1 MGHRSESV
9 GGVSTRDGSGDVSIP
24 ARPANAV
31 ALFERLAQWGEVAAY
46 EVTELRVSAWISV
59 FEGAGVLTAVDDV
72 RGRPVAWHLAP
83 RFVALLESGAQQ
95 IGRRLCFAVPEYR
108 AYLVSILIEGLAGA
122 ARASMSAELEDWT
135 GAELA
140 PLLPELNAFLD
151 KLESGTRLVDLGRA
165 EFEERMSNLAERARD
180 FSGWDAFTLGQS
192 AHPKI
197 LFEFAL
203 RRFGP
208 VSGPPPVVEDPA
220 VVLRALS
227 LNREDG
233 FDLGDTSLPA
243 PWNTQRF
250 GILGCVAVFD
260 AGGQRLF
267 DEEKPL
273 TDELFEHLRD
283 SILEHPFY
291 RPVVHLAICA
301 WRSPAST
308 IPPVELYVPASWPL
322 HDASVLLGSRDMGR
336 LADLLGGLVRMQG
349 YAPFGLVD
357 GRVSDKLM
365 GNLLRNLLDLRILQR
380 QDEFLIL
387 HEGYQSS
394 LMAGRLRTVFRPGKN
409 LQKRMVE
416 ELAGRTSTR
425 GVA

>member
-1 MGHRSESV
+1 M
-9 GGVSTRDGSGDVSIP
+9 SIP
-24 ARPANAV
+24 ARPSDAAT
-31 ALFERLAQWGEVAAY
+31 LFERLAQWGEVAAY
-46 EVTELRVSAWISV
+46 EVTELRVSAWIYV
-59 FEGAGVLTAVDDV
+59 FENAGALAAVDDD
-72 RGRPVAWHLAP
+72 RGQPVAWRLAP
-83 RFVALLESGAQQ
+83 RFVGLLESDAQQ
-95 IGRRLCFAVPEYR
+95 AGRQLCFAVPEYR
-108 AYLVSILIEGLAGA
+108 AYLVSILTEGLMGA

-140 PLLPELNAFLD
+140 TLLPELNAFLD
-151 KLESGTRLVDLGRA
+151 KLESGTRLVDLSQT
-165 EFEERMSNLAERARD
+165 EIEDRMSSIAERTRD
-180 FSGWDAFTLGQS
+180 FSGWDAFALGQS
-192 AHPKI
+192 AHPKA

-208 VSGPPPVVEDPA
+208 MSGPLPVVEGPA
-220 VVLRALS
+220 VVLRALP

-243 PWNTQRF
+243 PWNTRRF

-260 AGGQRLF
+260 SGGRRLF

-308 IPPVELYVPASWPL
+308 IPPVELYVPASRPL
-322 HDASVLLGSRDMGR
+322 HDVSVLVGSRDVGR
-336 LADLLGGLVRMQG
+336 LVDLLGDLVRMQG

-357 GRVSDKLM
+357 GRVSDELM

-387 HEGYQSS
+387 DEGYQPS
-394 LMAGRLRTVFRPGKN
+394 LMAGRLRTVFRPGKD

-416 ELAGRTSTR
+416 ELAARTPGR
-425 GVA
+425 GAA

>member
-1 MGHRSESV
+1 M
-9 GGVSTRDGSGDVSIP
+9 SIP
-24 ARPANAV
+24 PRPGDAA

-59 FEGAGVLTAVDDV
+59 FESAGVLTAVGDV
-72 RGRPVAWHLAP
+72 RGRPVGWHLAP
-83 RFVALLESGAQQ
+83 RFVALLESDVQQ
-95 IGRRLCFAVPEYR
+95 VGRRLCFAVPEYR
-108 AYLVSILIEGLAGA
+108 TYLVSILTEGLAGA
-122 ARASMSAELEDWT
+122 ARAGMSAELEDWT

-151 KLESGTRLVDLGRA
+151 KLESGMRLVDLSQT
-165 EFEERMSNLAERARD
+165 EVEDRMSNVAERTRN
-180 FSGWDAFTLGQS
+180 FSDWDAFALGQS
-192 AHPKI
+192 ARPKA

-203 RRFGP
+203 RRFAP
-208 VSGPPPVVEDPA
+208 VSGPLPVVEGPA
-220 VVLRALS
+220 VVLRALP

-233 FDLGDTSLPA
+233 FDLGDASLPE
-243 PWNTQRF
+243 PWNTRRF
-250 GILGCVAVFD
+250 GVLGAVAVFNSS
-260 AGGQRLF
+260 GQRLF
-267 DEEKPL
+267 DESKPL
-273 TDELFEHLRD
+273 VDELFEHLRD
-283 SILEHPFY
+283 MIVEHPFY
-291 RPVVHLAICA
+291 RAVMHLAICA

-308 IPPVELYVPASWPL
+308 IPPVELYVSAERPL

-365 GNLLRNLLDLRILQR
+365 GNLLRNLLELRILQR

>member
-1 MGHRSESV
+1 MGHSSERAD
-9 GGVSTRDGSGDVSIP
+9 GVSTRDGSGDVSIP
-24 ARPANAV
+24 ARPGDVA

-59 FEGAGVLTAVDDV
+59 FESAGVLTAVDDA

-83 RFVALLESGAQQ
+83 RFVRLLESDAQQ
-95 IGRRLCFAVPEYR
+95 AGRRLCFAVPEYR
-108 AYLVSILIEGLAGA
+108 AYLVSILTEGLVGA

-135 GAELA
+135 GADLA

-151 KLESGTRLVDLGRA
+151 KLESGTRLVDLSQT
-165 EFEERMSNLAERARD
+165 EIEDCMSSIAERTRD
-180 FSGWDAFTLGQS
+180 FSGWDAFALGQS
-192 AHPKI
+192 AHPKT

-208 VSGPPPVVEDPA
+208 VSGPLPVVEGPS
-220 VVLRALS
+220 VVLRELP
-227 LNREDG
+227 LNGEDG
-233 FDLGDTSLPA
+233 FDLGDASLPEA
-243 PWNTQRF
+243 WNTRRF
-250 GILGCVAVFD
+250 GVLGAVAVFD

-273 TDELFEHLRD
+273 TVELFEHLRD

-308 IPPVELYVPASWPL
+308 IPPVELYVPASRPL
-322 HDASVLLGSRDMGR
+322 HDASVLMDSRDVGR
-336 LADLLGGLVRMQG
+336 LADLLGDLVRMQG

-357 GRVSDKLM
+357 GRVSDELM

-380 QDEFLIL
+380 QDEILIL
-387 HEGYQSS
+387 DEGYQPS
-394 LMAGRLRTVFRPGKN
+394 LMAARLRTVFRSGKD

-416 ELAGRTSTR
+416 ELAGRTSAR
-425 GVA
+425 GAA